1 MAEIPYN
8 NVFKGPDSV
17 INYFDPDL
25 QPPLPLVE
33 LPEKLNHFRRDG
45 VRIYAKMLTATPAQ
59 NVKVFPALNMLLH
72 EPAAAKK
79 SIVEASSGS
88 TALSLGMA
96 ARVLW
101 GNEDVTAHLT
111 NKKHPDQL
119 RMLQFFG
126 LKISLYGGLAQQE
139 PVDPRGV
146 MCRLRRLAK
155 KDDQVIYPGQYDND
169 YNWKSH
175 VRWTGS
181 QIFKQLP
188 EINVFCTTVGTG
200 GCISGTGVYLK
211 AQKPSVKVVGVCNVF
226 GDPTPGP
233 RHFPGFESSQF
244 PWRETIDTF
253 EHVASVRSYE
263 KSMQLSR
270 EGIICGPSSGEGLCG
285 LFDYLQ
291 KAKDAG
297 TLQDLADPIT
307 GEISCVFI
315 CCDLPYQY
323 MDNYFQKLD
332 EDKFPQ
338 IYNKILLS
346 CDQDKYDERWELTPE
361 QSARMIAQSS
371 RTKRGPR
378 PCSRPSCRTKPLCN
392 SSGTPK
398 ITILDLR
405 QKQDFDTEHMCG
417 SASSPLK
424 QLTERSGDIFA
435 DSIVLHMHWRNLKT
449 KFEVESDKLGSKA
462 CSLLVLCYDGET
474 SRLAVSILRARGF
487 NAFSVFGGFHALTNC
502 VKARKL

>member
-1 MAEIPYN
+1 MAEIPLN
-8 NVFKGPDSV
+8 NVFKGPYSM

-25 QPPLPLVE
+25 QAPLPLVE
-33 LPEKLNHFRRDG
+33 LPAKLNHFSCDG

-59 NVKVFPALNMLLH
+59 NVK
-72 EPAAAKK
+72 PAAANK

-101 GNEDVTAHLT
+101 NNEDVTAHLT

-119 RMLQFFG
+119 RTLQFFG

-146 MCRLRRLAK
+146 MSRLRRLAK
-155 KDDQVIYPGQYDND
+155 KDDQVMYPGQYDNEH
-169 YNWKSH
+169 NWKSH
-175 VRWTGS
+175 VRWTGP

-200 GCISGTGVYLK
+200 GCITGTGVYLK
-211 AQKPSVKVVGVCNVF
+211 SQKPSVKVVGVFNVL

-253 EHVASVRSYE
+253 QHVASVDSYE

-270 EGIICGPSSGEGLCG
+270 EGIICGPSSGEALCG

-297 TLQDLADPIT
+297 SLQDLADETT

-323 MDNYFQKLD
+323 MDNYFQKLG
-332 EDKFPQ
+332 EDKFPT
-338 IYNKILLS
+338 IHNKILLS
-346 CDQDKYDERWELTPE
+346 CDLDKYDERWELTPE
-361 QSARMIAQSS
+361 QTTKMIAQSS
-371 RTKRGPR
+371 RIKRGPR
-378 PCSRPSCRTKPLCN
+378 PCSRPSCRTKGLCN
-392 SSGTPK
+392 SPGTSK
-398 ITILDLR
+398 TSILDLR
-405 QKQDFDTEHMCG
+405 QKQDFAKEHLCG
-417 SASSPLK
+417 STSSPLK
-424 QLTERSGDIFA
+424 QLTERTGDIYS
-435 DSIVLHMHWRNLKT
+435 DSNALHMHWRNLKT
-449 KFEVESDKLGSKA
+449 KFEAESARLGAKTSP
-462 CSLLVLCYDGET
+462 LLVLCYDGET
-474 SRLAVSILRARGF
+474 SRLAVSVLRARGYH
-487 NAFSVFGGFHALTNC
+487 AFSIFGGYHSLMEC
-502 VKARKL
+502 VKARKM

>member
-1 MAEIPYN
+1 MAEIPFN

-33 LPEKLNHFRRDG
+33 LPAKLNHFRRDG

-59 NVKVFPALNMLLH
+59 NVKVLPALNMLLH
-72 EPAAAKK
+72 EPRAANK

-101 GNEDVTAHLT
+101 DNEDVCAHLT

-119 RMLQFFG
+119 RTLQFFG

-146 MCRLRRLAK
+146 MSRLRRLAK
-155 KDDQVIYPGQYDND
+155 KDDQIIYPGQYDNEH
-169 YNWKSH
+169 NWKSH
-175 VRWTGS
+175 VRWTGP

-188 EINVFCTTVGTG
+188 EIDIFCTTVGTG
-200 GCISGTGVYLK
+200 GCITGTGVYLK
-211 AQKPSVKVVGVCNVF
+211 SQKPSVKVVGVCNVF

-244 PWRETIDTF
+244 PWRETIDSF
-253 EHVASVRSYE
+253 QHVASVESYE

-270 EGIICGPSSGEGLCG
+270 EGIICGPSSGEALCG

-291 KAKDAG
+291 KEKDAG
-297 TLQDLADPIT
+297 TLKNLADERT

-323 MDNYFQKLD
+323 MDNYFQKLG
-332 EDKFPQ
+332 EDKFPP
-338 IYNKILLS
+338 IYNKILMS

-361 QSARMIAQSS
+361 QTTKLLTRAS

-378 PCSRPSCRTKPLCN
+378 PCARPSCRTKPSCH
-392 SSGTPK
+392 SSGTSK
-398 ITILDLR
+398 ATILDLR
-405 QKQDFDTEHMCG
+405 QKQDFDKEHMCG
-417 SASSPLK
+417 STSSPLK
-424 QLTERSGDIFA
+424 QLNERTGDIFSDA
-435 DSIVLHMHWRNLKT
+435 NALHMHWKNLKN
-449 KFEVESDKLGSKA
+449 KFDTESPRLGSKNL
-462 CSLLVLCYDGET
+462 SLLVLCYDGET
-474 SRLAVSILRARGF
+474 SRLAVSILRAMGYS
-487 NAFSVFGGFHALTNC
+487 AFSVFGGYAALVGC
-502 VKARKL
+502 SKARK